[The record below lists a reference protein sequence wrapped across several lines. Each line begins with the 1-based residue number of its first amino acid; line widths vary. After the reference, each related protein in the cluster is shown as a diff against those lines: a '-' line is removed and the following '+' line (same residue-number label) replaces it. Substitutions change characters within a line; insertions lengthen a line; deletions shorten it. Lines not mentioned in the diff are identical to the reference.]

1 MTSYRFCNMVAAAA
15 HYYFRFRIFWCQCLQ
30 KVEVYQQTKSRRHIS
45 IHDSDI
51 TIFGLKKTNVRHI
64 GILLPFRS
72 RQFPRNLHIILHQ
85 ATEFRPNR
93 SPHCGNMMSYP
104 CIKMAPAA
112 AQYYFRFRICWYHCL
127 QNVEVYQQTKSRR
140 HISIDGWDITTSV
153 FEKQTSA
160 VLEFYF
166 RFRSLPFFVICVL
179 FCIRLPNFVQIGAP
193 TAEIWRH
200 TAATQYYFRFRICW
214 CRCFQKV
221 KVYQQ
226 TKFRR
231 HISIHGRFGKT
242 NVPHIGI
249 LLSVSISTIFS

>member
-1 MTSYRFCNMVAAAA
+1 MNFVQTHGGNMTSYRFCNMVAAAA

-112 AQYYFRFRICWYHCL
+112 AQYYFRFRICQCHCF
-127 QNVEVYQQTKSRR
+127 QKGKSLSGNQ
-140 HISIDGWDITTSV
+140 ISTAYFNWR
-153 FEKQTSA
+153 
-160 VLEFYF
+160 LRYNYF
-166 RFRSLPFFVICVL
+166 RFWKANVC
-179 FCIRLPNFVQIGAP
+179 
-193 TAEIWRH
+193 
-200 TAATQYYFRFRICW
+200 
-214 CRCFQKV
+214 
-221 KVYQQ
+221 
-226 TKFRR
+226 
-231 HISIHGRFGKT
+231 HI
-242 NVPHIGI
+242 
-249 LLSVSISTIFS
+249 